1 MTGARP
7 RTDPGTAGATLAVDI
22 GGTKLALRALAAG
35 AAVYERTVLWP
46 VGGDAAGESE
56 LLEASVA
63 EAVGALGGAPVRIG
77 VAAAPNVG
85 ADGSVLSW
93 PNRPAWVGRSLSAPF
108 AGSGAEVLFGDDA
121 TLAGLAEARS
131 TGSRDLVYLGI
142 GTGVGGGLV
151 SGGRLLTG
159 AWGTAGE
166 LGHLVVDP
174 AGPRCRCG
182 TRGCLQ
188 AVVSAGALAAHASA
202 TRGLPTTTAEL
213 VAGVDRAD
221 PWAERTLDH
230 AADAIARA
238 LRVLVELVQPAHIRI
253 GGGLGAAL
261 APLPRRVARRLSA
274 TARPGRL
281 LPEVGA
287 AVHGPHSSLAGAALL
302 AAHGTSL
309 LGGADLFHEGSPT

>member
-1 MTGARP
+1 MTGTRP
-7 RTDPGTAGATLAVDI
+7 RTDSGTAVGILAVDI
-22 GGTKLALRALAAG
+22 GGTKLALRAVAAG
-35 AAVYERTVLWP
+35 AAVYERTVPWP
-46 VGGDAAGESE
+46 VGGDAGAESE

-63 EAVGALGGAPVRIG
+63 EAVGALGEAPVRIG

-85 ADGSVLSW
+85 ADGTVVSW
-93 PNRPAWVGRSLSAPF
+93 PNRPGWVGRSLRAPF
-108 AGSGAEVLFGDDA
+108 AGNGAEVLFGDDA
-121 TLAGLAEARS
+121 TLAALAEARS

-174 AGPRCRCG
+174 EGPHCRCG

-188 AVVSAGALAAHASA
+188 AAVSAEALAAHACVD
-202 TRGLPTTTAEL
+202 RGLPTTTAEL
-213 VAGVDRAD
+213 VAGVDRAE

-230 AADAIARA
+230 AADSIARA
-238 LRVLVELVQPAHIRI
+238 LRVLVELVQPAQVRI

-261 APLPRRVARRLSA
+261 APLPRRIARRLAA
-274 TARPGRL
+274 TARQGRP
-281 LPEVGA
+281 LPEVGP

-309 LGGADLFHEGSPT
+309 LGGADLLREGNPT